1 MQKIIL
7 PQTLTDLIPSQDV
20 INHPTS
26 GTFAVVPF
34 IMATLNHLQ
43 ATRQNL
49 STGDFVELI
58 RSHLNITDRDFY
70 INNICHALYCVVSL
84 SALDPSFEDAA
95 IYRLVNDWLYTN
107 KPNIFSC
114 YFFRNLN
121 ILEVD
126 YPTKSTINTKKVAV
140 WRNTSKMGSIKTRQ
154 AVSVRK
160 WIKSTLVGL
169 SERQIEDLAKKID
182 DALVPFSELKLD
194 IRHHD
199 SYDFEAWKN
208 AYESDK
214 IESCM
219 SPTSRCDV
227 GKQRTYTC
235 YCTGYHGLPDNG
247 LKLTV
252 LYQDD
257 VPVARAITFKD
268 GDQNCFI
275 ASYGD
280 DRLLKWLRS
289 SGYEMSDFPQET
301 ILYSDSEMLKPYVD
315 GEFIRRGDHLRSA
328 NGVYYWELLQEG
340 YYKLNHTGAWAFEP
354 SKCDCCG
361 EYFDVADDEDDEVCS
376 YESEVDGCD
385 YDVCDNCY
393 DNNSYDVYTGGSHAE
408 VLFFHDGCPPD
419 VNNHII
425 KYDGEYYHIG
435 ALEDYELIEIDD
447 EIHCKDDLYYCEITE
462 EYFTDRDDVY
472 TDGDEISTTQ
482 PVHFPYDC
490 VSREYWDSNVVEC
503 SDGTLALEEDAELV
517 DGILQ
522 LA

>member
-1 MQKIIL
+1 MQTVTL
-7 PQTLTDLIPSQDV
+7 PQEILDLIPSQEV
-20 INHPTS
+20 LGNPTN
-26 GTFAVVPF
+26 GVFAVRPF
-34 IMATLNHLQ
+34 IKAVLNHLQ

-49 STGDFVELI
+49 STGDFVELV
-58 RSHLNITDRDFY
+58 RSHLNMTDYDFY
-70 INNICHALYCVVSL
+70 HNNIYYALYCVVTL
-84 SALDPSFEDAA
+84 HKLDPSHDE
-95 IYRLVNDWLYTN
+95 IYRLVDNWLFTN
-107 KPNIFSC
+107 KSDIPSC
-114 YFFRNLN
+114 DFYHNLN
-121 ILEVD
+121 TVMAD
-126 YPTKSTINTKKVAV
+126 YPTKSTINPKKVAV

-182 DALVPFSELKLD
+182 DELVPFSEIKLD
-194 IRHHD
+194 VRHHD

-257 VPVARAITFKD
+257 VPVARAITFSHD
-268 GDQNCFI
+268 DQNFFVS
-275 ASYGD
+275 SYGD

-289 SGYEMSDFPQET
+289 NGYKMSNFPQET
-301 ILYSDSEMLKPYVD
+301 ILYSDSEMLKPFVD
-315 GEFIRRGDHLRSA
+315 GDDIVRGDHLRSA
-328 NGVYYWELLQEG
+328 NGVYYWELLEDG

-354 SKCDCCG
+354 TKCDCCG
-361 EYFDVADDEDDEVCS
+361 EYFDVQDDEDWP

-393 DNNSYDVYTGGSHAE
+393 DNNSYDVHTGGWRPE
-408 VLFFHDGCPPD
+408 LLFFHDGCPPD
-419 VNNHII
+419 TCDHIV
-425 KYDGEYYHIG
+425 KYDGKYYRHD
-435 ALEDYELIEIDD
+435 ALEDYGLIEIDD
-447 EIHCKDDLYYCEITE
+447 EIHCKDDLYKCEITD

-472 TDGDEISTTQ
+472 TDADDISTDK

-503 SDGTLALEEDAELV
+503 PCGTLALEEDADDLNDDDV
-517 DGILQ
+517 V
-522 LA
+522 